1 METKNSDL
9 SSLKINRTEK
19 QTPYGANNKLFKL
32 VAIISLI
39 AILIIAGYLI
49 LSPLLKSRVEVKL
62 TEAVLQSPSL
72 SITELIASGYV
83 VAQRKAAVASK
94 GTGRLV
100 YLGVVEGDKV
110 KKGEIIARLEDSDVK
125 AQLESA
131 EANLELSKSGLK
143 NAEDTYK
150 REKALFKSGSASQA
164 DLDASEANYKQV
176 LASIDVSKANVN
188 AARVA
193 VEYTIIRA
201 PFDGTVLTKD
211 ADVGEIVAPFGASIN
226 SKGAVVTIADMRSLQ
241 VEADVSE
248 SNIEKISPNQ
258 NCEIVLDA
266 YPDYDYPGYVSKI
279 VPTADRTKATVMVK
293 VAFKKYDSR
302 VLPEMSAKVMFLTK
316 SNKQNN
322 ANQKPVLTIPQTAVV
337 NRNGKQVV
345 FMVKNDKTVQTP
357 VSIGRQLGTNV
368 EIKSGLVN
376 GDMVVETVT
385 DKIKNG
391 TKVNVKE

>member
-1 METKNSDL
+1 METKNTDL

-19 QTPYGANNKLFKL
+19 QEYSSSNKKVIKV
-32 VAIISLI
+32 VAIII
-39 AILIIAGYLI
+39 MAAVVIIAGYLI
-49 LSPLLKSRVEVKL
+49 VSPIMNPSIEVKL
-62 TEAVLQSPSL
+62 VEASLQSPSL
-72 SITELIASGYV
+72 SSTELIASGYV

-110 KKGEIIARLEDSDVK
+110 KKGEVIARLENSDIK
-125 AQLESA
+125 AQLEAA

-143 NAEDTYK
+143 NVEDTYK
-150 REKALFKSGSASQA
+150 REKALFKSGLASQA

-176 LASIDVSKANVN
+176 LASIDLAKANVN
-188 AARVA
+188 AAKVA
-193 VEYTIIRA
+193 MEYTIIRA

-211 ADVGEIVAPFGASIN
+211 ADVGEIVAPFGASVN
-226 SKGAVVTIADMRSLQ
+226 SKGAVVTIADMSSLQ

-258 NCEIVLDA
+258 SCEIVLDA
-266 YPDYDYPGYVSKI
+266 YPDYNYPAYVSKI

-316 SNKQNN
+316 SGKQNVT
-322 ANQKPVLTIPQTAVV
+322 NQKPVLTVPNTAVA
-337 NRNGKQVV
+337 NRDGNQVV
-345 FMVKNDKTVQTP
+345 FMVKNGKAIQLP
-357 VSIGRQLGTNV
+357 VSVGRKLGDYL
-368 EIKSGLVN
+368 EIRSGIVN
-376 GDMVVETVT
+376 GDQVIANVT
-385 DKIKNG
+385 EKIKNG
-391 TKVNVKE
+391 MKVEVK